1 MSRGNRPENR
11 TNTDIERSASPDLY
25 DASHKNEHTA
35 RFSDLEKREIADTE
49 GGEALEEADLFE
61 AKRYHLEDSN
71 MSRNAQPDQK
81 WANNQQ
87 KEDSQGQ
94 GFDEM
99 EIDNNKNDGELDSK
113 L

>member
-1 MSRGNRPENR
+1 MSRGNRPGNG
-11 TNTDIERSASPDLY
+11 TNTDIGRSACPDLY
-25 DASHKNEHTA
+25 DASHKNEYFA
-35 RFSDLEKREIADTE
+35 GISDLEKREIADTE
-49 GGEALEEADLFE
+49 DGEALEEADLFD
-61 AKRYHLEDSN
+61 AKKHHLEDSN

-81 WANNQQ
+81 WANSQQ

-99 EIDNNKNDGELDSK
+99 EIDNKKNDGELDSK